1 MIQAIQAIKPSLKRL
16 PPEFISFF
24 PACYAVFI
32 YPHTFMG
39 GAWLQA
45 VTMIEILLFSS
56 FFLFAVARLYL
67 RQRMLERSPV
77 FPGVLALLALSIS
90 TACLAK
96 NRAIALEAIWLFLA
110 YLVCFY
116 LFQAMCRTR
125 NSGFIISC
133 ITAAV
138 ALVLSVHG
146 FYYFDSVN
154 QWSDGVWRLRA
165 TFGNSNQMGGCLS
178 LSIPV
183 TAGLILT
190 GRLEGWKLYLVWTG
204 LVIMVAALFFTFA
217 RGGWISTAVALSFI
231 LFMNR
236 IFPGRRRSK
245 GSPRVL
251 FRVLGSCLVLFLV
264 FLSSTNLV
272 NRFNTL
278 TRNTTEENIY
288 GRLLAWE
295 GTLDMIRANPW
306 HGVGPGNYPGEFPRY
321 QPPGL
326 ADQYVYAHCDYLQ
339 FISENGILLIPVMIW
354 LMYKLFVHGI
364 YKLKR
369 GDSRTRG
376 TTLGAM
382 GSILAILVYSLTD
395 FNLHIPANA
404 LLFTVLCALVAA
416 PLPDTR
422 QAVT

>member
-1 MIQAIQAIKPSLKRL
+1 
-16 PPEFISFF
+16 
-24 PACYAVFI
+24 
-32 YPHTFMG
+32 MG

-45 VTMIEILLFSS
+45 MTMIEILLASS
-56 FFLFAVARLYL
+56 FVLFAVARFHL
-67 RQRMLERSPV
+67 RQRVLERSPV
-77 FPGVLALLALSIS
+77 FPGVLALLALTIS

-116 LFQAMCRTR
+116 LFQVMCRTR
-125 NSGFIISC
+125 DSGFIISC

-154 QWSDGVWRLRA
+154 QWSDEVWRLRA

-217 RGGWISTAVALSFI
+217 RGGWISTATALSFI
-231 LFMNR
+231 LVMNR

-245 GSPRVL
+245 GSPRVPFL
-251 FRVLGSCLVLFLV
+251 VLGSCLVLFLV

-278 TRNTTEENIY
+278 TRNTTQENIY

-295 GTLDMIRANPW
+295 GTLDMIRGQPLAWCGAGQLPRRIPQLSAP
-306 HGVGPGNYPGEFPRY
+306 GPRRPVRVCPLRLPPVHIGKRYSAHPGHD
-321 QPPGL
+321 L
-326 ADQYVYAHCDYLQ
+326 ADV
-339 FISENGILLIPVMIW
+339 
-354 LMYKLFVHGI
+354 
-364 YKLKR
+364 
-369 GDSRTRG
+369 
-376 TTLGAM
+376 
-382 GSILAILVYSLTD
+382 
-395 FNLHIPANA
+395 
-404 LLFTVLCALVAA
+404 
-416 PLPDTR
+416 
-422 QAVT
+422 